1 MSRPATSRLKV
12 NPAIGSPP
20 VLQYC
25 SPDQLEVDPVY
36 QRSLESD
43 VSLTL
48 IRRIAMYWDWGLCQP
63 LVVARRGSGALF
75 VVDGQH
81 RLAAAKLRGD
91 IQQLPCVVASYR
103 SAADEAAAF
112 VSLNKDRR
120 ALTQLAIFKAELA
133 AGDEAAVAVARL
145 VRQAGLELA
154 PHENRLRWKP
164 GCVGNVRGMADC
176 WRRYGEAIVRTALC
190 TMAHAFQ
197 GQPLRYGGTIFRGLV
212 GFLAEEARARRKVD
226 QPLMIMVM
234 EGAAQNLWMAEFKL
248 EMAASGAHGH
258 KAATLVVGNAYREAL
273 REASEEAA

>member
-12 NPAIGSPP
+12 NPPIGSLP

-25 SPDQLEVDPVY
+25 SPDQLEVDPGY
-36 QRSLESD
+36 QRSLESEN
-43 VSLTL
+43 SLTL
-48 IRRIAMYWDWGLCQP
+48 IRRISMFWDWGLCQP

-91 IQQLPCVVASYR
+91 IWQLPCVVASYE
-103 SAADEAAAF
+103 SAAAEAAAF

-120 ALTQLAIFKAELA
+120 ALTSLSIFKAELA

-164 GCVGNVRGMADC
+164 GCVGNVRGMVDC
-176 WRRYGEAIVRTALC
+176 WRRHGEAIVRLALC
-190 TMAHAFQ
+190 AMAHAFQ
-197 GQPLRYGGTIFRGLV
+197 GQPLRYGGTIFRGIVGLLV
-212 GFLAEEARARRKVD
+212 EEAAARRKVD
-226 QPLMIMVM
+226 ESLLAMVL
-234 EGAAQNLWMAEFKL
+234 EGAAQDVWMAEFKL

-273 REASEEAA
+273 REAAEAA